1 MNKVTIRYET
11 KAKNQR
17 QRRNKGKAKNHA
29 LSDYLTQASLF
40 VKKNLMM
47 KIILRKALLTFKTM
61 RSTICVLHSEN
72 FFSQILN

>member
-17 QRRNKGKAKNHA
+17 QRRNKGKESCSKWLFNTGFLICKEEPDDENNFAKSFAHI
-29 LSDYLTQASLF
+29 
-40 VKKNLMM
+40 
-47 KIILRKALLTFKTM
+47 KIM
-61 RSTICVLHSEN
+61 SSTICVLHSED